1 MVEIAGGIVESVR
14 RYVSDDDCYAILE
27 AERWPK
33 ALSCIHCGSN
43 DVRRFNIKGGGVA
56 RRTRFQCNGCRYQFS
71 STTGT
76 IFHHSRVSL
85 LTWFVAIALLNHNPR
100 LSAVRLQ
107 KNLQITY
114 KSAWRLRRE
123 AYADLLGLDYFGD
136 EKNEADEFGSPTT
149 KALEKRPPRMG
160 RKIVL
165 ASMILRFTQRIPD
178 PLRKELVGLAA
189 LQKPEKLG
197 L

>member
-1 MVEIAGGIVESVR
+1 
-14 RYVSDDDCYAILE
+14 
-27 AERWPK
+27 
-33 ALSCIHCGSN
+33 
-43 DVRRFNIKGGGVA
+43 
-56 RRTRFQCNGCRYQFS
+56 
-71 STTGT
+71 
-76 IFHHSRVSL
+76 